1 MSELDINKRIIQK
14 IGGIGS
20 ILGVLFIIA
29 GSLLVPRT
37 NDVSNIQ
44 QMQVAFGSD
53 PSLLQL
59 SALFMIFG
67 FWGLFLGVFG
77 LKESMNGISTIW
89 ARLGFYFNLMGT
101 TIWTVGMSLDISYPA
116 AIVNWL
122 SASESQKQIAYSIV
136 SVLSPLG
143 FGRGLFPIEVIT
155 LWLSYILISIGM
167 IYNKSRSLWQ
177 DILGLLIGVSGLI
190 LGVCMIFTG
199 REKLLIFYI
208 VIMIFVLLWFFLNGE
223 WMIKKANEM
232 KAER

>member
-20 ILGVLFIIA
+20 ILGVLFIIV

-44 QMQVAFGSD
+44 QMQVAFGSN

-59 SALFMIFG
+59 SALFMILG

-77 LKESMNGISTIW
+77 LKESMNGISAIW

-122 SASESQKQIAYSIV
+122 SANESQKQIAYSIV

-155 LWLSYILISIGM
+155 LWSSYILISIGM
-167 IYNKSRSLWQ
+167 VSNKNRSLWQ

-199 REKLLIFYI
+199 REKLLMFYI
-208 VIMIFVLLWFFLNGE
+208 VIMIFVLLWFALNGV
-223 WMIKKANEM
+223 WMIRKANEM
-232 KAER
+232 KAHR